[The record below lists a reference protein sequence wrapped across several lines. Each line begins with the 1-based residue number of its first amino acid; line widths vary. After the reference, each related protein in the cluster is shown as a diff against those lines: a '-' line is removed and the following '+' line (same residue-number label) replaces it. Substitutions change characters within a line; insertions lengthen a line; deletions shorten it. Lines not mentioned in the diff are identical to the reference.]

1 MGERHDG
8 RAERLLIKLILPH
21 QGVERRISGGG
32 SPPRPFRAVT
42 REFRGRLANQVTAIR
57 TAIRPAIVRTGGAP
71 VRVRLLPQAFA
82 KSHRPKNLFSDRTCP
97 VIGGGRLGELFL
109 KATVGGLE
117 ALEEMVRSSTAD
129 LLIKEI
135 SSVENIEPITAEFRR
150 NGLAPDE
157 LLRRSP
163 RRGDAFATQVQ
174 LFDFGPGR
182 GQNALVNDFLTACE
196 ANRIPVTRGGYSESS
211 YRFEADCRDVRA
223 VEAISNIIGV
233 RSVRQMPTVRGVR
246 PQALNQ
252 GPLPDGLP
260 VPNAHDGELPV
271 VVVVDSGITDA
282 EPLRRWIVG
291 RDQQVAP
298 AYRNTEH
305 GTFVAGLVVWGKQL
319 NPALQGID
327 TSPCGVFDLQ
337 LLPNDNPA
345 HGDTDELH
353 EPEFLQILESALQ
366 QYGDRYKVWNLS
378 LSTDRVCSLTEFSS
392 LAVELDNLQERYG
405 VSFVVS
411 AGNYDTVP
419 LLSYPREQ
427 EELERGRI
435 TSPADSVLSITVGS
449 ISHRAYAEGPQEG
462 EPSCFSRH
470 GAGPNYVIK
479 PDVVHFGGTC
489 RRDASEVHGVRSVI
503 AGGCGE
509 SLGTSYATPLVSR
522 IMAGIYHQVVPS
534 PSAVLARAL
543 LTHHARDARTQGRVH
558 DDEVDFMGFGLPS
571 GPPYCLE
578 CEAHTSTLVFEDV
591 LRPGYFQE
599 WDDFPYPPSLRR
611 DGRYFGDI
619 WMTIAFCPSR
629 NPRWGTEYC
638 ETHIDAHFGVYRRQR
653 ERKTR
658 RLKQVFKGLV
668 PPEHRNPGRLFE
680 SFQVEYLRKWSPV
693 RTYFGSLGEKGE
705 RGDRW
710 RLKVQLLSR
719 HGIDEEALTSQPF
732 ALIVTIADPS
742 RRNPIYDEMARLIH
756 NRYRS
761 QNLTLRPTVRVQ
773 Q

>member
-1 MGERHDG
+1 MADGQDG

-21 QGVERRISGGG
+21 QGVERRVSGGG
-32 SPPRPFRAVT
+32 SPPKPFRGVT

-57 TAIRPAIVRTGGAP
+57 TAIRPAIIRTGGAP

-97 VIGGGRLGELFL
+97 VIGAGRLGELFV
-109 KATVGGLE
+109 KATVDGLN
-117 ALEEMVRSSTAD
+117 ALEEMLRGNTGDVVV
-129 LLIKEI
+129 KEI

-150 NGLAPDE
+150 NGLSPDE

-163 RRGDAFATQVQ
+163 RSGDAFATQVQ

-182 GQNALVNDFLTACE
+182 GQDALVNDFLAACQGSH
-196 ANRIPVTRGGYSESS
+196 IPVKREGYAESS
-211 YRFEADCRDVRA
+211 FRFEVDCRNVGDVET
-223 VEAISNIIGV
+223 VSNIVGV
-233 RSVRQMPTVRGVR
+233 RSLRQMPTVRGVR
-246 PQALNQ
+246 PQALNPS
-252 GPLPDGLP
+252 PLPDGLP
-260 VPNAHDGELPV
+260 IPNSNDGEMPV
-271 VVVVDSGITDA
+271 VVVVDSGVTDLP
-282 EPLRRWIVG
+282 PLAQWVVG

-305 GTFVAGLVVWGKQL
+305 GTFVAGLVAWGKHL
-319 NPALQGID
+319 NPDLQGID
-327 TSPCGVFDLQ
+327 AGPCAVFDLQ
-337 LLPNDNPA
+337 LLPNDDPA

-378 LSTDRVCSLTEFSS
+378 LSTDRLCSLTEFSS
-392 LAVELDNLQERYG
+392 LAVELDNLQERYA
-405 VSFVVS
+405 VSFVIS
-411 AGNYDTVP
+411 AGNYETVP
-419 LLSYPREQ
+419 LLNFPRER

-435 TSPADSVLSITVGS
+435 TSPADSVLSVTVGS
-449 ISHRAYAEGPQEG
+449 ISHHSYPEGPRDG

-470 GAGPNYVIK
+470 GAGPNYIIK
-479 PDVVHFGGTC
+479 PDLVHFGGAC
-489 RRDASEVHGVRSVI
+489 RRDASEVHGVRSLI
-503 AGGCGE
+503 RGGCGE
-509 SLGTSYATPLVSR
+509 SLGTSFATPLISR
-522 IMAGIYHQVVPS
+522 IMASIYHQIVPS
-534 PSAVLARAL
+534 PSPVLARAL
-543 LTHHARDARTQGRVH
+543 LTHHAREPRTQGRVS
-558 DDEVDFMGFGLPS
+558 DDHVDFVGFGLPAA
-571 GPPYCLE
+571 PPYCLE
-578 CEAHTSTLVFEDV
+578 CTAHTSTLVFEDV
-591 LRPGYFQE
+591 LRPGYFLE
-599 WDDFPYPPSLRR
+599 WDDFPFPPSLKR

-619 WMTIAFCPSR
+619 WMTIAFSPSR
-629 NPRWGTEYC
+629 NARWGTEYC

-653 ERKTR
+653 ERKTK

-668 PPEHRNPGRLFE
+668 PPEHKNPGELFE